1 MSERPR
7 PARLSRTPGAATLP
21 AAAPPVRIVHLG
33 LGAFSRSHL
42 AWYTAHAENASEW
55 GIAAYAGRSRDL
67 ADRLTA
73 QGGLY
78 TLVERGPECDRFEV
92 IGSVVRAHAGDDLE
106 SLLRDL
112 AAPETAIVTLTI
124 TETGYASTPDGSPDL
139 DHFGMARDLDA
150 LRAFGSEAAVA
161 SLARP
166 VTALG
171 RLALG
176 LELRRRADG
185 PALALVSCDNL
196 PDNGDRLRRGIEG
209 LAAAAFPALADW
221 LAANVSFVST
231 SVDRITPR
239 VEAGDIAE
247 VSAAT
252 GWLDEAPVIA
262 EPFSDWVLSGEFPS
276 GRPAWESAGATF
288 VTDLEPYELRKLWM
302 LNGAH
307 TLLACAGLLRG
318 HVTVAEAIA
327 DPECRSA
334 VERLWDEDARN
345 LPADLDLDDY
355 RAALLERFSNARI
368 EHRLD
373 QIAIDSVA
381 KLRVRVA
388 PVAEREL
395 AAGRSAQGC
404 AAVLAVWIA
413 AIEAGFCVADAAGL
427 EIADALASPH
437 TRTRLLGLVSRNL
450 AAAPAFA
457 EQVERELERIARL
470 ADVTSAW

>member
-1 MSERPR
+1 M
-7 PARLSRTPGAATLP
+7 
-21 AAAPPVRIVHLG
+21 RIVHLG
-33 LGAFSRSHL
+33 LGAFSRSHQ
-42 AWYTAHAENASEW
+42 AWYTAHAADASEW

-73 QGGLY
+73 QDGLY

-92 IGSVVRAHAGDDLE
+92 IGSVVRTHAGDDLD

-112 AAPETAIVTLTI
+112 VAPDIAVVTLTI

-139 DHFGMARDLDA
+139 DHFGMARDLDV
-150 LRAFGSEAAVA
+150 LRALGSDAAVA

-176 LELRRRADG
+176 LELRRRANG

-209 LAAAAFPALADW
+209 LAAAAFPALPSW

-239 VEAGDIAE
+239 VEPGDIAE
-247 VSAAT
+247 IAIET

-262 EPFSDWVLSGEFPS
+262 EPFSDWVLSGEFPA
-276 GRPAWESAGATF
+276 GRPAWETAGATF
-288 VTDLEPYELRKLWM
+288 VADLEPYELRKLWM

-307 TLLACAGLLRG
+307 TLLACMGLLRG

-327 DPECRSA
+327 DPDCRTA
-334 VERLWDEDARN
+334 VERLWDEDVRN
-345 LPADLDLDDY
+345 LPGELGLDHY
-355 RAALLERFSNARI
+355 RAALLERFSNSRI
-368 EHRLD
+368 EHRLE
-373 QIAIDSVA
+373 QIATDSLA

-388 PVAEREL
+388 TVAEHEL
-395 AAGRSAQGC
+395 AAGRTAEGC
-404 AAVLAVWIA
+404 ATVFTAWVAALA
-413 AIEAGFCVADAAGL
+413 AGFCRTDAAEREITDALESTDPTAVLLALVSTTLAADAAF
-427 EIADALASPH
+427 AARVAS
-437 TRTRLLGLVSRNL
+437 G
-450 AAAPAFA
+450 
-457 EQVERELERIARL
+457 LERIPVAANVAAR
-470 ADVTSAW
+470 

>member
-1 MSERPR
+1 ML
-7 PARLSRTPGAATLP
+7 LSRTSGVAARP

-42 AWYTAHAENASEW
+42 AWYTAHAEDASEW

-78 TLVERGPECDRFEV
+78 TLVERGPERDRFEV

-112 AAPETAIVTLTI
+112 AAPETAVVTLTI

-139 DHFGMARDLDA
+139 DHFGMAKDLEV
-150 LRAFGSEAAVA
+150 LRALGSDAAVA
-161 SLARP
+161 TRARP

-171 RLALG
+171 RLVLG

-196 PDNGDRLRRGIEG
+196 PDNGGRLRRGIEG
-209 LAAAAFPALADW
+209 LAAAAFPALPDW
-221 LAANVSFVST
+221 LAGHVSFVST

-239 VEAGDIAE
+239 AEAEDVAEIA
-247 VSAAT
+247 ATT

-262 EPFSDWVLSGEFPS
+262 EPFSDWVLSGDFS
-276 GRPAWESAGATF
+276 AGRPAWESAGATF
-288 VTDLEPYELRKLWM
+288 VSDLEPYEFRKLWM

-345 LPADLDLDDY
+345 LPAGLCLDRY

-368 EHRLD
+368 EHRLE
-373 QIAIDSVA
+373 QIAIDSLA

-388 PVAEREL
+388 PVAERERL
-395 AAGRSAQGC
+395 AGRTAHGC
-404 AAVLAVWIA
+404 ATVIGAWA
-413 AIEAGFCVADAAGL
+413 AALNAGFCRTDAAEGD
-427 EIADALASPH
+427 ITAA
-437 TRTRLLGLVSRNL
+437 LVSPVPRAHLVDLVSSVL
-450 AAAPAFA
+450 AADPRFVAEVDREFERFSAP
-457 EQVERELERIARL
+457 VEITAL
-470 ADVTSAW
+470 